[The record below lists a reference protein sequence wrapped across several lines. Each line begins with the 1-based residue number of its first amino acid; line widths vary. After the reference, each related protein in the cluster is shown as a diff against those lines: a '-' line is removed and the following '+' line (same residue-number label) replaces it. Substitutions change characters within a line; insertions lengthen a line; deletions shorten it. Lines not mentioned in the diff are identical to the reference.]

1 MKVSVGKCTDSFK
14 KDLLLSSK
22 AFLARI
28 LDSEKA
34 EIFGSSEFDS
44 IILVEELGEIIFSG
58 SVLTATSIVFVTG
71 ISAVL
76 TGSVALVLS
85 AIE

>member
-1 MKVSVGKCTDSFK
+1 MT

-44 IILVEELGEIIFSG
+44 IILVEELGEILFSG
-58 SVLTATSIVFVTG
+58 SVRTGTSIVLVTG
-71 ISAVL
+71 TSTVL
-76 TGSVALVLS
+76 AGSVALVLS

>member
-1 MKVSVGKCTDSFK
+1 MKVSVGKCTDSFT

>member
-1 MKVSVGKCTDSFK
+1 MT

-28 LDSEKA
+28 LDSENA

-44 IILVEELGEIIFSG
+44 IILVEELGEILFSG
-58 SVLTATSIVFVTG
+58 SVRTGTSIVLVTG